1 MTGIGLGKEAVAP
14 LSRTRERGGG
24 RGGFSLLVDIGNS
37 RLKWAGAEGEALT
50 GQACVRYEG
59 ASLASTL
66 DGHWADRVRPGSV
79 LVASVRD
86 SDVTD
91 ALRRWVS
98 DRWDLDAQLVVP
110 DGESHGVS
118 NAYTEPGRLGADRW
132 AALIAAR
139 HLHHGPACIVDC
151 GTAVTVD
158 ALAGN
163 GEHLGG
169 LILPGLTMMRRS
181 LTERTDGIGEAV
193 SGEVSLLARNTAD
206 GVTAGT
212 LYTLVAAIDRIVA
225 DVGAEIGKEVVHILT
240 GGDGETVLPLLAGTW
255 EHEPDLVL
263 RGLAVIARG

>member
-1 MTGIGLGKEAVAP
+1 MSGI
-14 LSRTRERGGG
+14 
-24 RGGFSLLVDIGNS
+24 SLLVDIGNS
-37 RLKWAGAEGEALT
+37 RLKWACAEGDTLS
-50 GQACVRYEG
+50 GQSCVRYDG
-59 ASLASTL
+59 KGLASML
-66 DGHWADRVRPGSV
+66 DGHWADLGRPRAV
-79 LVASVRD
+79 LVASVRG

-91 ALRRWVS
+91 VLRRWVS
-98 DRWDLDAQLVVP
+98 DRWDLYAEPVLP
-110 DGESHGVS
+110 GRESHGVS

-132 AALIAAR
+132 AALIAVR
-139 HLHHGPACIVDC
+139 HLHQGPACIVDC

-169 LILPGLTMMRRS
+169 LILPGLTMMRRG
-181 LTERTDGIGEAV
+181 LTESTDGIGEAV

-212 LYTLVAAIDRIVA
+212 LYTMVAAIDRIVA
-225 DVGAEIGKEVVHILT
+225 DVGAELGKGVVNILT

>member
-1 MTGIGLGKEAVAP
+1 VTGI
-14 LSRTRERGGG
+14 
-24 RGGFSLLVDIGNS
+24 SLLVDIGNS
-37 RLKWAGAEGEALT
+37 RLKWACAEGAGLS
-50 GQACVRYEG
+50 GQSCVRYDG

-66 DGHWADRVRPGSV
+66 DGHWADLARPGSV
-79 LVASVRD
+79 LVVSVRD

-91 ALRRWVS
+91 VLCRWVS
-98 DRWDLDAQLVVP
+98 DRWDRNAELVVP
-110 DGESHGVS
+110 GKESCGVS

-132 AALIAAR
+132 ASLIAAR

-212 LYTLVAAIDRIVA
+212 LYAMVAAIDRIVA
-225 DVGAEIGKEVVHILT
+225 DVGAGLGKEMVHILT

-263 RGLAVIARG
+263 SGLAVIARG